1 MKKWIRWKGL
11 IFFFCLAV
19 LFSLIWFVF
28 TPVFVERMIE
38 KYGTDIVG
46 AKVELDDADLTFLPL
61 GFVLKHLQITNPD
74 EPMTN
79 AVEVA
84 DIGFSLDGLNLLRRK
99 VVIDEMNLDQVQIN
113 TPRKNSG
120 AIRKKPRGISDDL
133 KKRKDKTLFLPSLKI
148 PDVNEILEKE
158 NLVSIELIRTLDSD
172 IKAEELKWKRILNE
186 IPDKEKLNE
195 YKKRIKKIKSSKKGG
210 LSSILGGMSEAFEI
224 KKDINNDLKQIQNA
238 HREFETSL
246 ASFKKRMD
254 EAKKA
259 PLEDIRRLKAKY
271 SVSRNGLGNL
281 SRLILGPKIG
291 EWIDRALFWYE
302 KIKPALRRAKK
313 DKKTGHETVKPMRGK
328 GINVVY
334 KENSPLPDFL
344 IRNINASVKL
354 KAGNIVGKI
363 KNITTG
369 QDILGIPLTF
379 IFSGDNLKGVQSA
392 EIKGTIDHIVPTK
405 SKDTLNMRI
414 KGYQLQDMNLSDQ
427 QEMPLTLK
435 EGLMNLTLNSQLKGE
450 AVKIK
455 TVANFESVK
464 FTIRGKKADS
474 LFAQTIS
481 STLSGITRF
490 SLMVDITGTI
500 DNYETDISSDI
511 DQIMKKAVGN
521 LVKKESASLE
531 RKLRSAV
538 YAKVNGPS
546 DDLKLN
552 FSRLVSINNE
562 LISRLDLGKDAL
574 DSFGVKSNSRI
585 LKLPF

>member
-1 MKKWIRWKGL
+1 M
-11 IFFFCLAV
+11 
-19 LFSLIWFVF
+19 
-28 TPVFVERMIE
+28 
-38 KYGTDIVG
+38 
-46 AKVELDDADLTFLPL
+46 
-61 GFVLKHLQITNPD
+61 
-74 EPMTN
+74 
-79 AVEVA
+79 
-84 DIGFSLDGLNLLRRK
+84 
-99 VVIDEMNLDQVQIN
+99 
-113 TPRKNSG
+113 
-120 AIRKKPRGISDDL
+120 
-133 KKRKDKTLFLPSLKI
+133 
-148 PDVNEILEKE
+148 
-158 NLVSIELIRTLDSD
+158 
-172 IKAEELKWKRILNE
+172 
-186 IPDKEKLNE
+186 
-195 YKKRIKKIKSSKKGG
+195 
-210 LSSILGGMSEAFEI
+210 SSILGGMSEAFEI

-271 SVSRNGLGNL
+271 SVSPNGLGNL

-354 KAGNIVGKI
+354 KAGNIGGKI

-552 FSRLVSINNE
+552 FSHLVSINNE